1 MEKML
6 RRFASF
12 MLWAGLGT
20 FAAFL
25 TSSTLSISGKAQTAG
40 KQGKELY
47 EKRCGG
53 CHSMD
58 RDKEGPRLGG
68 VYGRAAASVQSF
80 DYSAALRKS
89 KITWTEETLEK
100 WLADPDKLVPDNDMP
115 FHVQNAE
122 ERHEIIAYLK
132 QLASK

>member
-6 RRFASF
+6 RRFAAF

-20 FAAFL
+20 FIAFL
-25 TSSTLSISGKAQTAG
+25 ASFVLSTSGQAQTTG
-40 KQGKELY
+40 NHGKELY

-53 CHSMD
+53 CHAMD

-68 VYGRAAASVQSF
+68 VYGRAAAMVPTF
-80 DYSAALRKS
+80 DYSAALKKS
-89 KITWTEETLEK
+89 KITWNEETLEK

-115 FHVQNAE
+115 FHVQNAD
-122 ERHEIIAYLK
+122 ERHDIIAYLK
-132 QLASK
+132 QTSGK

>member
-6 RRFASF
+6 RQFAGF

-20 FAAFL
+20 FTAFL
-25 TSSTLSISGKAQTAG
+25 ASTILSTSGQAQTMG
-40 KQGKELY
+40 KHGKELFD
-47 EKRCGG
+47 KRCGG
-53 CHSMD
+53 CHGMD

-68 VYGRAAASVQSF
+68 VYGRAAASVSSF
-80 DYSAALRKS
+80 EYSAALKQS
-89 KITWTEETLEK
+89 KITWTAETLEK

-115 FHVQNAE
+115 FHVQDAN

-132 QLASK
+132 QLSGN

>member
-6 RRFASF
+6 RRSASF

-20 FAAFL
+20 FTAFL
-25 TSSTLSISGKAQTAG
+25 ASSILSTSGQAQTTE

-53 CHSMD
+53 CHAMD

-68 VYGRAAASVQSF
+68 VYGRAAASVPSF
-80 DYSAALRKS
+80 DYSAALKNS
-89 KITWTEETLEK
+89 KITWTSETLEK

-115 FHVQNAE
+115 FHVQSAD
-122 ERHEIIAYLK
+122 ERREIIAYLK
-132 QLASK
+132 QLAGK